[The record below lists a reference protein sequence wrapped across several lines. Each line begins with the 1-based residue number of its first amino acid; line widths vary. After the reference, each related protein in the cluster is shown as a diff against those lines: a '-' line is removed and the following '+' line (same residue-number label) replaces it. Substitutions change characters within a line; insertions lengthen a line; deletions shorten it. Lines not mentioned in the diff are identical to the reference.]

1 LVPVVFWVGVGGI
14 AWEVVHAWRHR
25 VVITRTEKLYLALAF
40 PLFVFGVLA
49 FDVLGLPTEVA
60 LPPAALCLGIA
71 LNAWVLKRRI
81 ERRVPQD

>member
-1 LVPVVFWVGVGGI
+1 VFWVGVG
-14 AWEVVHAWRHR
+14 
-25 VVITRTEKLYLALAF
+25 
-40 PLFVFGVLA
+40 VLA
-49 FDVLGLPTEVA
+49 FDLLGLPTEVA